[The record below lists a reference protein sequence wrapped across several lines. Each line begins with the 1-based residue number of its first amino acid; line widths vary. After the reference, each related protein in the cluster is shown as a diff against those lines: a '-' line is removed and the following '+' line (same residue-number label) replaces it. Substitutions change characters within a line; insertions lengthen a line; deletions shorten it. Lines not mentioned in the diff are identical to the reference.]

1 MYDKKVGVFID
12 YENVNQLALIEEIF
26 SYLQKK
32 NYFSVKRKIIMSK
45 LTNPES
51 LTEAVKTNCLQVV
64 VSYKK
69 LRVAKN
75 SESKK
80 AENKNN
86 ADFRFYIEVM
96 DCFYLDNPDGFV
108 FAAGDK
114 DYTELVLELK
124 QRGKYLIGVGNRANT
139 SEKYASLFDE
149 FIYCEDLLSQI
160 AVKQKELSM
169 KFEKSK
175 EVAHPKAEPEK
186 KPKLKPAKSVKD
198 DAAREEQKRLKE
210 EQKRLEEERKQ
221 EKQNQEIRFLEEF
234 KPLVQQFLD
243 THKPGK
249 YLLTSIT
256 SEIKKKYPD
265 KFPKRVKFDVYSKMN
280 FDVKNETE
288 DKTKAYLEIIEP
300 ETQS

>member
-26 SYLQKK
+26 SYLQRK
-32 NYFSVKRKIIMSK
+32 NYFSIKRKIIMSK
-45 LTNPES
+45 LTNTES
-51 LTEAVKTNCLQVV
+51 LTEAVKTNYLQLV

-69 LRVAKN
+69 LRTAKN
-75 SESKK
+75 ESAKT
-80 AENKNN
+80 ENKNN

-139 SEKYASLFDE
+139 SEKYASLFNE

-160 AVKQKELSM
+160 AVKQKELSS
-169 KFEKSK
+169 KFEKMK
-175 EVAHPKAEPEK
+175 ENGNPKAEAEK
-186 KPKLKPAKSVKD
+186 KPKTKPAKPLR
-198 DAAREEQKRLKE
+198 DAATREEQKRLKE
-210 EQKRLEEERKQ
+210 EQKRLEEERKL

-288 DKTKAYLEIIEP
+288 DKTKAYLEIIDQEA
-300 ETQS
+300 QS

>member
-86 ADFRFYIEVM
+86 CD
-96 DCFYLDNPDGFV
+96 
-108 FAAGDK
+108 
-114 DYTELVLELK
+114 
-124 QRGKYLIGVGNRANT
+124 
-139 SEKYASLFDE
+139 
-149 FIYCEDLLSQI
+149 
-160 AVKQKELSM
+160 
-169 KFEKSK
+169 
-175 EVAHPKAEPEK
+175 
-186 KPKLKPAKSVKD
+186 
-198 DAAREEQKRLKE
+198 
-210 EQKRLEEERKQ
+210 
-221 EKQNQEIRFLEEF
+221 
-234 KPLVQQFLD
+234 
-243 THKPGK
+243 
-249 YLLTSIT
+249 
-256 SEIKKKYPD
+256 
-265 KFPKRVKFDVYSKMN
+265 
-280 FDVKNETE
+280 
-288 DKTKAYLEIIEP
+288 
-300 ETQS
+300 